1 MARGCSFLHLPQND
15 ATVTVEVEDNTHN
28 KISYSAKLG
37 NELGL
42 TPCGYRVYHA
52 EFKDSTEEEG
62 EYKVAKDKSVCPY
75 CQRVRNNASTKN
87 IIYEKNESEL
97 SHCRTISGEYTGM
110 RRYVPA
116 KLQIELY
123 KNKCGYCNKPYRD
136 TLSDLREGNKHY
148 TPALE
153 KYIRE
158 VSVQSDL
165 TELANKFSVSKK
177 EVFAWYK
184 EQVEYRDSKSRK
196 VPQPKSLGLYTLTF
210 NDTATDSAGKNDKC
224 GEKWR
229 RTACVLMKKTRPLSD
244 FYPWHDAA
252 KKKAFFK

>member
-15 ATVTVEVEDNTHN
+15 ATVTVEVEDSTHN

-97 SHCRTISGEYTGM
+97 SHCRTISGE
-110 RRYVPA
+110 
-116 KLQIELY
+116 
-123 KNKCGYCNKPYRD
+123 
-136 TLSDLREGNKHY
+136 
-148 TPALE
+148 
-153 KYIRE
+153 
-158 VSVQSDL
+158 
-165 TELANKFSVSKK
+165 
-177 EVFAWYK
+177 
-184 EQVEYRDSKSRK
+184 
-196 VPQPKSLGLYTLTF
+196 
-210 NDTATDSAGKNDKC
+210 
-224 GEKWR
+224 
-229 RTACVLMKKTRPLSD
+229 
-244 FYPWHDAA
+244 
-252 KKKAFFK
+252 